1 MKIKKKLLII
11 GGAGYIGSVLSP
23 SLVKAGYQVTVLD
36 NLIYNQKKLQIS
48 NKNFKFI
55 LGDLR
60 NKKIINN
67 LVKSNDIII
76 LLAGLVGDPITKK
89 YPLVSSKINNIGIKH
104 IIKVVKKNK
113 IENFIFVST
122 CSNYGIVKNN
132 ILAKENHNLYPLS
145 RYAKDKVK
153 VENFIKKN
161 IFRSKTTTTI
171 LRFATAFGLAPRMRF
186 DLTVNE
192 FTKILHEKKN
202 LEIYDTE
209 TWRPYC
215 HVKDFS
221 LLIEKVLDSNNDK
234 THFEIF
240 NAGSDINHA
249 TKKNIID
256 MINNYVPNTRV
267 VYSKNGND
275 PRNYRVN
282 FGKAR
287 EILSF
292 NPNFSIKDGISE
304 LIKSIN
310 DKKFIDVDTNRN
322 NYGNYVIDYKY

>member
-23 SLVKAGYQVTVLD
+23 SLVQAGYQVTVLD

-221 LLIEKVLDSNNDK
+221 RVIIKVLQSSSEKVGNQ
-234 THFEIF
+234 IF
-240 NAGSDINHA
+240 NCGGVKNNFNKYNIVNKIKKYFPGSKITFLKGQ
-249 TKKNIID
+249 TKDMRSYLVNFSKIKKILNFTPKYSLDYGIKEIIKFLKSTKNKPGKDKFGNYLIKNI
-256 MINNYVPNTRV
+256 
-267 VYSKNGND
+267 
-275 PRNYRVN
+275 
-282 FGKAR
+282 
-287 EILSF
+287 
-292 NPNFSIKDGISE
+292 
-304 LIKSIN
+304 
-310 DKKFIDVDTNRN
+310 
-322 NYGNYVIDYKY
+322 

>member
-23 SLVKAGYQVTVLD
+23 SLVQAGYQVTVLD
-36 NLIYNQKKLQIS
+36 NLIYNQKKLKIS

-67 LVKSNDIII
+67 LVKNNDIII

-89 YPLVSSKINNIGIKH
+89 YPLVSSKINNVGIKN

-132 ILAKENHNLYPLS
+132 ILAKEDHNLYPLS

-161 IFRSKTTTTI
+161 IFTSKTTTTI

-221 LLIEKVLDSNNDK
+221 RVIIKVLQSSSEKVGNQ
-234 THFEIF
+234 IF
-240 NAGSDINHA
+240 NCGGVKNNFNKYNIVNKIKKYFPGSKITFLKGQ
-249 TKKNIID
+249 TKDMRSYLVNFSKIKKILNFTPKYSLDYGIKEIIKFLKSTKNKPGKDKFGNYLIKNI
-256 MINNYVPNTRV
+256 
-267 VYSKNGND
+267 
-275 PRNYRVN
+275 
-282 FGKAR
+282 
-287 EILSF
+287 
-292 NPNFSIKDGISE
+292 
-304 LIKSIN
+304 
-310 DKKFIDVDTNRN
+310 
-322 NYGNYVIDYKY
+322 

>member
-221 LLIEKVLDSNNDK
+221 RVIIKVLQSSSEKVGNQ
-234 THFEIF
+234 IF
-240 NAGSDINHA
+240 NCGGVKNNFNKYNIVNKIKKYFPGPKITFLKGQ
-249 TKKNIID
+249 TKDMRSYLVNFSKIKKILNFTPKYSLDYGIKEIIKFLKSNKNKPGKDKFGNYLIKNI
-256 MINNYVPNTRV
+256 
-267 VYSKNGND
+267 
-275 PRNYRVN
+275 
-282 FGKAR
+282 
-287 EILSF
+287 
-292 NPNFSIKDGISE
+292 
-304 LIKSIN
+304 
-310 DKKFIDVDTNRN
+310 
-322 NYGNYVIDYKY
+322 